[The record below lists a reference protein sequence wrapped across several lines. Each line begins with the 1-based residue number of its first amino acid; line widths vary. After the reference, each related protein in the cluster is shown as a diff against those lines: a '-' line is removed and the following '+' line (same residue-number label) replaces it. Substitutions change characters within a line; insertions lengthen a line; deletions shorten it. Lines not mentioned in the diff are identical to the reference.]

1 MGARLTKYYDLANTK
16 GGLPLKMRLAMKTG
30 VSSDKAATEPDSP
43 ENLAKFYAAAKEII
57 GPDTP
62 QL

>member
-1 MGARLTKYYDLANTK
+1 MGAKLMQYYGLAEQK

-30 VSSDKAATEPDSP
+30 VPSTNAQAEPDSP

-57 GPDTP
+57 GADVP